1 MQVPERREKGM
12 PRKRILISLIT
23 FISVFILLIL
33 AFAASAENTPKKNDN
48 KAIKID
54 RVCGFEKLA
63 QRLNL
68 TEAQKTAL
76 KSIQEDRRSKI
87 KAILSDKNLSKEQK
101 RGKIRQVLEESRAR
115 IKSLLT
121 PEQEQRLNANL
132 LLLDARSKQLMRRAF
147 NPIKS
152 DALKKKALLFR
163 NKARRAT
170 TRLADALKLTENQ
183 KEQIRAIMQKNR
195 EQIKAIMQDQNLS
208 AEQKKAKIRSIR
220 EDSKAEIKKI
230 LTPEQ
235 QEKVA
240 RLKQNAKKPSPK
252 A

>member
-1 MQVPERREKGM
+1 M

-33 AFAASAENTPKKNDN
+33 AFAASAENTKE
-48 KAIKID
+48 ATKID

-101 RGKIRQVLEESRAR
+101 REKIRQVLEESRAR

-121 PEQEQRLNANL
+121 PEQEQRLKANF
-132 LLLDARSKQLMRRAF
+132 LLLDARSKQLMGRAF
-147 NPIKS
+147 DPRKS
-152 DALKKKALLFR
+152 DALKKRALLFH
-163 NKARRAT
+163 NKARHAT
-170 TRLADALKLTENQ
+170 TRIADALKLTEKQ

-195 EQIKAIMQDQNLS
+195 EKIKAIMQDQNLP

-220 EDSKAEIKKI
+220 EESKAEINKI

-235 QEKVA
+235 QEKLA
-240 RLKQNAKKPSPK
+240 KLKQNAKNKLLKHRLSKRSK